1 MNDEYL
7 DTFVRES
14 EENIV
19 ELNNSLLDLENDP
32 SDREAIDL
40 IFRTAHTLKGNF
52 GAMGFTRAAD
62 LAHAIE
68 DLLDEIREGRMAVTP
83 EVMDLVF
90 AGVDEIESIL
100 AEIEEDGETSA
111 DPAETIE
118 ALRVA
123 IEEDAGEAGGA
134 DGTEDGEGAPEDGE
148 AAPGDEEASD
158 RAGVIDEFL
167 EDGGPVADDGDLFRV
182 RVNLPDSDM
191 KGVDGMLVLE
201 AVTGAFELHRCD
213 PAREEIEDGEY
224 DDGFDLLVE
233 AAATD
238 DVDAFFADLSKVE
251 TADVEAVEARATG
264 ATADSEREAADDE
277 DVERASPN
285 EIKSIRVDVGQL
297 DDLYSLVEQLVTS
310 RIKLRRSIQ
319 GSDDGA
325 ASDNLDE
332 LDKIT
337 ASLQDTVMD
346 MRLIPL
352 RKVVNTFPRLVRDLA
367 RSQDKELDFAMEGTD
382 IELDRTI
389 LDEISDPLM
398 HVLRNAVDHGIEP
411 PEERE
416 AAGKPRQGRIQLR
429 ASRERDHVDVV
440 VEDDGGGLDA
450 DTLRRKAVEK
460 GVRTESEVEAMDDE
474 AVYDLIFHPGFSTS
488 EEVTDVSGR
497 GVGMDVVRSTVTH
510 LDGSVSVS
518 SDPGE
523 GTTVTLRLP
532 VTVAIVR
539 VLFIE
544 VADRVFGLPIKAID
558 EITQVGGIKT
568 VNGDPMIEHGD
579 SIYPV
584 LDLRAR
590 LTDAAPSANG
600 DGMLLRIKQSDRP
613 VALRCDAVDR
623 QEEVVI
629 KPLEGELKD
638 VPGMSGTAVVGDGK
652 VVPIIDVVSL

>member
-1 MNDEYL
+1 MNDDYL

-19 ELNNSLLDLENDP
+19 ELNNSLLDLEDDP
-32 SDREAIDL
+32 SNTEAIDL

-52 GAMGFTRAAD
+52 GAMGFDRAAD

-68 DLLDEIREGRMAVTP
+68 DLLDEIREGRTSVSP

-90 AGVDEIESIL
+90 AGVDELESIL
-100 AEIEEDGETSA
+100 NEVEADGESST

-118 ALRVA
+118 ALRKA
-123 IEEDAGEAGGA
+123 TEMDPDDADIEEDPVAA
-134 DGTEDGEGAPEDGE
+134 DGDGAVDHPYELGDLVEDGIPTDVEGE
-148 AAPGDEEASD
+148 
-158 RAGVIDEFL
+158 
-167 EDGGPVADDGDLFRV
+167 LFEV
-182 RVNLPDSDM
+182 HVTLTESDM

-201 AVTGAFELHRCD
+201 AVTGAFELHGSV
-213 PAREEIEDGEY
+213 PAREAIEAGRYE
-224 DDGFDLLVE
+224 DGFDLLLE
-233 AAATD
+233 TAETA
-238 DVDAFFADLSKVE
+238 DVDAFFADLSKV
-251 TADVEAVEARATG
+251 ADAAVEPVDAPTNRSGDGGTTSG
-264 ATADSEREAADDE
+264 EDEEALPSAE
-277 DVERASPN
+277 SASPS
-285 EIKSIRVDVGQL
+285 EIKSVRVDVGQL

-310 RIKLRRSIQ
+310 RIKLRRSIE
-319 GSDDGA
+319 GMDASA

-337 ASLQDTVMD
+337 GNLQDTVMD

-352 RKVVNTFPRLVRDLA
+352 RKVVSTFPRLVRDLA
-367 RSQDKELDFAMEGTD
+367 RSQGKEVDFTMVGTD

-416 AAGKPRQGRIQLR
+416 DAGKPREGTIRLR

-440 VEDDGGGLDA
+440 VEDDGAGLDPDA
-450 DTLRRKAVEK
+450 LRRKAIEK
-460 GVRTESEVEAMDDE
+460 GVRTEAEVDAMDDE

-497 GVGMDVVRSTVTH
+497 GVGMDVVQSTVSG

-518 SDPGE
+518 SEHGE

-544 VADRVFGLPIKAID
+544 VADRVFGIPITSID
-558 EITQVGGIKT
+558 EITQVGTLET
-568 VNGDPMIEHGD
+568 VNGDPVIDHDG

-584 LDLRAR
+584 LDLRDR
-590 LTDAAPSANG
+590 LTDAGPAENG
-600 DGMLLRIKQSDRP
+600 DGMLLRIRESDRP

-629 KPLEGELKD
+629 KPLEGQLKD
-638 VPGMSGTAVVGDGK
+638 IPGMSGTSVVGDGK
-652 VVPIIDVVSL
+652 VVPIIDVLSL

>member
-1 MNDEYL
+1 MNDDYL

-19 ELNNSLLDLENDP
+19 DLNNSLLDLEDDP
-32 SDREAIDL
+32 SNTEAIDL

-52 GAMGFTRAAD
+52 GAMGFDRAAG
-62 LAHAIE
+62 LAHAME
-68 DLLDEIREGRMAVTP
+68 DLLDEIREGRMSVSP

-90 AGVDEIESIL
+90 AGVDELESIL
-100 AEIEEDGETSA
+100 REIEADGETTT
-111 DPAETIE
+111 DPVETIE
-118 ALRVA
+118 ALREA
-123 IEEDAGEAGGA
+123 IEAGGGDA
-134 DGTEDGEGAPEDGE
+134 GAGDE
-148 AAPGDEEASD
+148 AAAPAGEEDVES
-158 RAGVIDEFL
+158 AGAIDEFL
-167 EDGGPVADDGDLFRV
+167 QDGGSPEVEGDLYRIHV
-182 RVNLPDSDM
+182 TLAESDM

-201 AVTGAFELHRCD
+201 AVAGAFELHRCVPPRD
-213 PAREEIEDGEY
+213 AVEEGEY
-224 DDGFDLLVE
+224 DGGFDLLVE
-233 AAATD
+233 AEDTD
-238 DVDAFFADLSKVE
+238 DVEAFFGDLSKVE
-251 TADVEAVEARATG
+251 TADVEAVEARPSESTG
-264 ATADSEREAADDE
+264 ESDE
-277 DVERASPN
+277 TETGGDGVERAAPN

-297 DDLYSLVEQLVTS
+297 DELYSLVEQLVTS
-310 RIKLRRSIQ
+310 RIKLRRSIE
-319 GSDDGA
+319 GTNASA

-337 ASLQDTVMD
+337 TSLQDTVMD

-367 RSQDKELDFAMEGTD
+367 RSEDKEVDFSMEGTD

-416 AAGKPRQGRIQLR
+416 AAGKPREGTIRLR
-429 ASRERDHVDVV
+429 ATRERDHVDVV
-440 VEDDGGGLDA
+440 VEDDGAGLDP
-450 DTLRRKAVEK
+450 DVIREKAVDK
-460 GVRTESEVEAMDDE
+460 GVRTEAEIDAMDDE
-474 AVYDLIFHPGFSTS
+474 AVYDLVFHPGFSTS

-497 GVGMDVVRSTVTH
+497 GVGMDVVHSTVTH

-518 SDPGE
+518 SEPGE

-532 VTVAIVR
+532 VNIAIVR

-544 VADRVFGLPIKAID
+544 VADRAFGLPIKAID
-558 EITQVGGIKT
+558 EITQVGEFET
-568 VNGDPMIEHGD
+568 VNGDPMIEHD
-579 SIYPV
+579 EAIYPV
-584 LDLRAR
+584 VDLRDR
-590 LTDAAPSANG
+590 LTDAAPTENG

-652 VVPIIDVVSL
+652 VVPIIDVASL